1 MNQSADSGRPPA
13 AAAQTARAPVVAK
26 RAARAPAAA
35 ILLGAA
41 AAVWSAIPGSPK
53 ALAGIVLFVVVTC
66 VVGSALRLSLG
77 WIPLPD
83 STFMLSVPIRA
94 WLAFLGMIRVPPW
107 EEGTVLAALWLEVLH
122 PARPWHT
129 AVLAAVLTAYLLAT
143 HLADSGA
150 SADAL
155 RPQMPVLAAGVCLL
169 ALGAAFAMLPAI
181 TPGGGSALLR
191 VVAAIAV
198 IIAAGLAMPHLSKRP
213 GLSGRPAGVARQP
226 RRATPAG

>member
-1 MNQSADSGRPPA
+1 MNQSAGSARAPA
-13 AAAQTARAPVVAK
+13 AAERAAPAPAAAGQAARLPVVAG

-41 AAVWSAIPGSPK
+41 AAVWCAIPGSPK
-53 ALAGIVLFVVVTC
+53 AWAGIALFVVVIC

-83 STFMLSVPIRA
+83 STFVLPVPIRA
-94 WLAFLGMIRVPPW
+94 WLTFLRVIRIPPW

-129 AVLAAVLTAYLLAT
+129 AVLGAVLTAYLLAI

-155 RPQMPVLAAGVCLL
+155 RPQVPVLAAGVCLL
-169 ALGAAFAMLPAI
+169 ALGAAFGMLPAI
-181 TPGGGSALLR
+181 MPGSGSALLR

-198 IIAAGLAMPHLSKRP
+198 IIAAGLAMPHVS
-213 GLSGRPAGVARQP
+213 
-226 RRATPAG
+226 

>member
-1 MNQSADSGRPPA
+1 MNQSADS
-13 AAAQTARAPVVAK
+13 ARVPVVAE

-35 ILLGAA
+35 ILLGVA
-41 AAVWSAIPGSPK
+41 AAVWSAIPGSSK
-53 ALAGIVLFVVVTC
+53 ALAGIALFVVATC
-66 VVGSALRLSLG
+66 LVGSALRLSLG

-83 STFMLSVPIRA
+83 STFMLPVPIRA
-94 WLAFLGMIRVPPW
+94 WLTFLRVIRIPPW

-129 AVLAAVLTAYLLAT
+129 AVLGAVATAYLLAT

-155 RPQMPVLAAGVCLL
+155 RPQATVLAAGVCLA
-169 ALGAAFAMLPAI
+169 ALGAAFGMLPAV

-191 VVAAIAV
+191 AVAAIAV
-198 IIAAGLAMPHLSKRP
+198 IIAAGLAMPHIGKRP
-213 GLSGRPAGVARQP
+213 ELSGRLTGV
-226 RRATPAG
+226 G